1 MKTTLRSLLTPTL
14 ALALLTALAGA
25 QEAAP
30 AAAAAAAAPA
40 ATHTKKTLMDLFHEG
55 GWVMYPIAIASV
67 AMIWFIVQGFI
78 NTSRKRLLPIE
89 HVTQL
94 RELFKAG
101 NYVGAYA
108 FAKSNASPICDV
120 VRAGVALAPDGK
132 NMTEESIVSEITRVQ
147 GDLMGSASYL
157 SVIGVCT
164 PMIGLTG
171 TVTGMISAFETLSS
185 SGVGDPSKLSGAI
198 GEVLVATASG
208 LFIAIPAFIA
218 YYLLRNRISN
228 GIHDVQEVVGGLFRS
243 FPYEEVSGR
252 KIGDEEIYAAKPDWN
267 AAASQPQA

>member
-1 MKTTLRSLLTPTL
+1 MKTHLRTLLAPLAVATL
-14 ALALLTALAGA
+14 AAALGA

-40 ATHTKKTLMDLFHEG
+40 VHKKTLMDLFHEG

-78 NTSRKRLLPIE
+78 NTSRKRLLPVD

-108 FAKSNASPICDV
+108 FAKSNASPVCDV

-171 TVTGMISAFETLSS
+171 TVTGMMSAFETLSS

-228 GIHDVQEVVGGLFRS
+228 GIHDVQEVVAGLFRG
-243 FPYEEVSGR
+243 FPYDDVSGR
-252 KIGDEEIYAAKPDWN
+252 KIGDEEIYAGKPDWN